1 MKKGKDMHD
10 QYIIAN
16 VKTRNIYEKRPIN
29 MNKSM
34 VINKYFY
41 RLHEKISAI

>member
-1 MKKGKDMHD
+1 MHD
-10 QYIIAN
+10 QYITAN
-16 VKTRNIYEKRPIN
+16 VKTRNIYIYIYEKRLIN

-41 RLHEKISAI
+41 CLHEKISAI